1 MTNVFRLFTLL
12 ADVVAYRWLGLD
24 PATRTAAAV
33 HFFVEDVTKI
43 FALLVT
49 VIFVMGLFRSMLSP
63 ERVRAYLEGRS
74 RWAAYVMAVV
84 LGAVTPFCSCSSVP
98 LFIGFVEAGIPVG
111 ATMAFLITSPMVNEV
126 AVVLLLSLLGWKL
139 TVLYVVT
146 GLVVGVVGG
155 ALIDTLRL
163 ERWVEE
169 YVWKIKVGAVD
180 IPPGRPTV
188 ATRVRFAWGE
198 VRDIVGRIWAYVL
211 VGVGLGAG
219 LHGYVPQDF
228 FARYAG
234 ASNPFAVP
242 LAVVAGVPMY
252 SNASGIIPVAEAL
265 LGKGVPVGT
274 VLALMMSVVAL
285 SLPEMIILRKVLTVR
300 MLGFFAAYLAVSFIA
315 VGYLFNTIQ
324 PVTEGVMKDVKDI
337 KVLGSGCRS
346 CQLTAEMLQREAD
359 ALGVEV
365 QVEKVTDVADIM
377 GYGVMRT
384 PGVVLDGKVVHA
396 GGVPHVQTV
405 RGWLGEG

>member
-1 MTNVFRLFTLL
+1 MTSVFRVFTLL
-12 ADVVAYRWLGLD
+12 ADLVAYRWMGLD
-24 PATRTAAAV
+24 PATRAAAAV
-33 HFFVEDVTKI
+33 HFFIEDVTKI

-63 ERVRAYLEGRS
+63 ERVRTYLEGRS
-74 RWAAYVMAVV
+74 RWVAYIMAVV

-126 AVVLLLSLLGWKL
+126 AVALLLSLLGWKL
-139 TVLYVVT
+139 TVLYVAT
-146 GLVVGVVGG
+146 GLLVGVVGG
-155 ALIDTLRL
+155 ALIDGLRL

-169 YVWKIKVGAVD
+169 YVWKIRVGAVD
-180 IPPGRPTV
+180 LPDERPTM
-188 ATRVRFAWGE
+188 ATRVHFAWGE

-211 VGVGLGAG
+211 VGVGLGAA

-228 FARYAG
+228 LARYAG

-242 LAVVAGVPMY
+242 LAVVLGVPMY

-285 SLPEMIILRKVLTVR
+285 SLPEMIILRKVLKVR
-300 MLGFFAAYLAVSFIA
+300 MLVFFAAYLAVAFIA
-315 VGYLFNTIQ
+315 VGTLFNAIQ
-324 PVTEGVMKDVKDI
+324 
-337 KVLGSGCRS
+337 L
-346 CQLTAEMLQREAD
+346 
-359 ALGVEV
+359 
-365 QVEKVTDVADIM
+365 
-377 GYGVMRT
+377 
-384 PGVVLDGKVVHA
+384 
-396 GGVPHVQTV
+396 
-405 RGWLGEG
+405 

>member
-1 MTNVFRLFTLL
+1 VFRVFTLL
-12 ADVVAYRWLGLD
+12 GDLVAYRWMGLD

-63 ERVRAYLEGRS
+63 ERVRTYLEGRS

-126 AVVLLLSLLGWKL
+126 AVALLLSLLGWKL
-139 TVLYVVT
+139 TVLYVAT

-155 ALIDTLRL
+155 ALIDALRL
-163 ERWVEE
+163 ERWVEA
-169 YVWKIKVGAVD
+169 YVWKIRVGAVD
-180 IPPGRPTV
+180 LAEARPTL
-188 ATRVRFAWGE
+188 ATRVRFARGE

-211 VGVGLGAG
+211 VGVGLGAA

-228 FARYAG
+228 LARWAG
-234 ASNPFAVP
+234 ASNPLAVP
-242 LAVVAGVPMY
+242 LAVLAGVPMY

-315 VGYLFNTIQ
+315 VGYLFN
-324 PVTEGVMKDVKDI
+324 
-337 KVLGSGCRS
+337 
-346 CQLTAEMLQREAD
+346 A
-359 ALGVEV
+359 
-365 QVEKVTDVADIM
+365 
-377 GYGVMRT
+377 
-384 PGVVLDGKVVHA
+384 
-396 GGVPHVQTV
+396 V
-405 RGWLGEG
+405 RF

>member
-1 MTNVFRLFTLL
+1 MTQLFRIFTIL
-12 ADVVAYRWLGLD
+12 ADVVAYRWLDLD

-63 ERVRAYLEGRS
+63 ERVRTYLEGRS

-126 AVVLLLSLLGWKL
+126 AVVLLLGLLGWKL
-139 TVLYVVT
+139 TVLYVAT
-146 GLVVGVVGG
+146 GLLVGIVGG
-155 ALIDTLRL
+155 ALIDALRL

-169 YVWKIKVGAVD
+169 YVWKIRVGAVD
-180 IPPGRPTV
+180 LPDERPTMS
-188 ATRVRFAWGE
+188 TRARFAWGE
-198 VRDIVGRIWAYVL
+198 VRDIVGRIWVYVL
-211 VGVGLGAG
+211 VGVGLGAA

-228 FARYAG
+228 FARWAG

-242 LAVVAGVPMY
+242 LAVIAGVPMY

-300 MLGFFAAYLAVSFIA
+300 MLAFFAGYLAASFIA
-315 VGYLFNTIQ
+315 VGYLFNAIQ
-324 PVTEGVMKDVKDI
+324 
-337 KVLGSGCRS
+337 L
-346 CQLTAEMLQREAD
+346 
-359 ALGVEV
+359 
-365 QVEKVTDVADIM
+365 
-377 GYGVMRT
+377 
-384 PGVVLDGKVVHA
+384 
-396 GGVPHVQTV
+396 
-405 RGWLGEG
+405 

>member
-1 MTNVFRLFTLL
+1 MFRIFALL
-12 ADVVAYRWLGLD
+12 ADVVVYRLLGLD
-24 PATRTAAAV
+24 PDTRTAAALY
-33 HFFVEDVTKI
+33 FFLEDVTKI

-63 ERVRAYLEGRS
+63 ERVRTYLQGRS

-84 LGAVTPFCSCSSVP
+84 LGSVTPFCSCSSVP

-126 AVVLLLSLLGWKL
+126 AVVLLLGLVGWKL
-139 TVLYVVT
+139 MALYVAT

-155 ALIDTLRL
+155 ALTDTLRL

-180 IPPGRPTV
+180 LPDGRPTLE
-188 ATRVRFAWGE
+188 ARVRFAWGE
-198 VRDIVGRIWAYVL
+198 VRDIVGRIWVYVL
-211 VGVGLGAG
+211 VGVGLGAA

-242 LAVVAGVPMY
+242 LAVLVGVPLY
-252 SNASGIIPVAEAL
+252 GEASGVIPVAEAL

-300 MLGFFAAYLAVSFIA
+300 MLGFFAAYLAVSFVL
-315 VGYLFNTIQ
+315 VGYLFNAI
-324 PVTEGVMKDVKDI
+324 
-337 KVLGSGCRS
+337 
-346 CQLTAEMLQREAD
+346 QLT
-359 ALGVEV
+359 
-365 QVEKVTDVADIM
+365 
-377 GYGVMRT
+377 
-384 PGVVLDGKVVHA
+384 
-396 GGVPHVQTV
+396 
-405 RGWLGEG
+405 

>member
-1 MTNVFRLFTLL
+1 MTSVLRVFTLL
-12 ADVVAYRWLGLD
+12 ADLVAYRWLGLD

-33 HFFVEDVTKI
+33 HFFIEDVTKI

-63 ERVRAYLEGRS
+63 ERVRRYLEGRS
-74 RWAAYVMAVV
+74 RWAAYLMAVT

-139 TVLYVVT
+139 TVLYVAT
-146 GLVVGVVGG
+146 GLLVGVVGG
-155 ALIDTLRL
+155 ALIDGLRL
-163 ERWVEE
+163 ERWVED
-169 YVWKIKVGAVD
+169 YVWKIRVGAVD
-180 IPPGRPTV
+180 LPEGRPTLD
-188 ATRVRFAWGE
+188 ARVRFAWGE
-198 VRDIVGRIWAYVL
+198 VRDIVVRIWLYVL
-211 VGVGLGAG
+211 VGVGLGAA

-228 FARYAG
+228 FARWAG
-234 ASNPFAVP
+234 AGNPLAVP
-242 LAVVAGVPMY
+242 LAVLAGVPMY

-300 MLGFFAAYLAVSFIA
+300 MLGFFATYLALSFIA
-315 VGYLFNTIQ
+315 VGFLFNAIQ
-324 PVTEGVMKDVKDI
+324 
-337 KVLGSGCRS
+337 L
-346 CQLTAEMLQREAD
+346 
-359 ALGVEV
+359 
-365 QVEKVTDVADIM
+365 
-377 GYGVMRT
+377 
-384 PGVVLDGKVVHA
+384 
-396 GGVPHVQTV
+396 
-405 RGWLGEG
+405 

>member
-1 MTNVFRLFTLL
+1 MLRLFTLL

-63 ERVRAYLEGRS
+63 ERVRTYLEGRS

-139 TVLYVVT
+139 TVLYVAA
-146 GLVVGVVGG
+146 GLVVGIAGG
-155 ALIDTLRL
+155 ALIDALRL

-169 YVWKIKVGAVD
+169 YVWKIKVGAVEL
-180 IPPGRPTV
+180 PEGRPTLEH
-188 ATRVRFAWGE
+188 RVRFAWGE
-198 VRDIVGRIWAYVL
+198 VQDILRRIWAYVL
-211 VGVGLGAG
+211 VGVGLGAA

-234 ASNPFAVP
+234 AANPFAVP

-300 MLGFFAAYLAVSFIA
+300 MLGFFAAYLAVSFTA
-315 VGYLFNTIQ
+315 VGYLFNAIQ
-324 PVTEGVMKDVKDI
+324 
-337 KVLGSGCRS
+337 L
-346 CQLTAEMLQREAD
+346 
-359 ALGVEV
+359 
-365 QVEKVTDVADIM
+365 
-377 GYGVMRT
+377 
-384 PGVVLDGKVVHA
+384 
-396 GGVPHVQTV
+396 
-405 RGWLGEG
+405 

>member
-1 MTNVFRLFTLL
+1 
-12 ADVVAYRWLGLD
+12 
-24 PATRTAAAV
+24 
-33 HFFVEDVTKI
+33 
-43 FALLVT
+43 
-49 VIFVMGLFRSMLSP
+49 
-63 ERVRAYLEGRS
+63 
-74 RWAAYVMAVV
+74 MAVA

-139 TVLYVVT
+139 TALYVTT
-146 GLVVGVVGG
+146 GLVVGIVGG
-155 ALIDTLRL
+155 ALIDSLRL

-169 YVWKIKVGAVD
+169 YVWKIRVGAVD
-180 IPPGRPTV
+180 LPRERPTM

-211 VGVGLGAG
+211 VGVGLGAA

-242 LAVVAGVPMY
+242 LAVLAGVPMY

-285 SLPEMIILRKVLTVR
+285 SLPEMIILRKVLTIR
-300 MLGFFAAYLAVSFIA
+300 MLAFFAAYLAASFIV
-315 VGYLFNTIQ
+315 VGYLFNAIQ
-324 PVTEGVMKDVKDI
+324 
-337 KVLGSGCRS
+337 L
-346 CQLTAEMLQREAD
+346 
-359 ALGVEV
+359 
-365 QVEKVTDVADIM
+365 
-377 GYGVMRT
+377 
-384 PGVVLDGKVVHA
+384 
-396 GGVPHVQTV
+396 
-405 RGWLGEG
+405 